1 MIVEQPVIRRL
12 CEDLQTGIG
21 PLFTCSEQGEYL
33 RVRTPYRYPDGDYID
48 LFCKVD
54 GDVLT
59 VSDLAETTGWLRMQ
73 LATLRRSTRQRRLIE
88 DACATHGIEFHRGML
103 QARWHAVEELAQVVT
118 RVAQAA
124 LRVSDLRFTG
134 ADPP

>member
-1 MIVEQPVIRRL
+1 MDVSRL

-48 LFCKVD
+48 LFGNVE

-59 VSDLAETTGWLRMQ
+59 VSDLAETTEWLRMQ
-73 LATLRRSTRQRRLIE
+73 SATQRRSSRQTLLIE
-88 DACATHGIEFHRGML
+88 DVCVTHGIEFHRGML
-103 QARWHAVEELAQVVT
+103 QARCHAVEELAQVVT

-124 LRVSDLRFTG
+124 LRVSDLRFTC
-134 ADPP
+134 AEPP